1 MGSHGKLV
9 EKIYKQVQFQFTVTE
24 THSALAYQV
33 YASLLV
39 ECGSAIRA
47 ISFDD
52 EYFIAAGEYWR
63 VVLRLRHLIANII
76 PK

>member
-9 EKIYKQVQFQFTVTE
+9 KKFSKYFSFIFTVAE
-24 THSALAYQV
+24 TFGICLP
-33 YASLLV
+33 SLRLFV
-39 ECGSAIRA
+39 GGMWFSHTCHF
-47 ISFDD
+47 FDD
-52 EYFIAAGEYWR
+52 EYFIAAGEWWR

>member
-1 MGSHGKLV
+1 MA
-9 EKIYKQVQFQFTVTE
+9 E
-24 THSALAYQV
+24 THSAFAYQV

-47 ISFDD
+47 ISFND

-63 VVLRLRHLIANII
+63 VVLRLSQLIAII
-76 PK
+76 IRK